1 MIWDLLRVENT
12 FLIFLL
18 WTHGTLCFNVPCDV
32 HESFTNHGRLPLES
46 THPDFLSMHGA
57 FFFVELPMLGPWPL
71 LPGRGPVRPDV
82 EQKAGWRRWSKVRWL
97 VPSWWNF
104 CGGFDMCPKVDSLP
118 WLSSE
123 LATSIASL
131 CWITFQQRY
140 MYCNV
145 ICPQE
150 ECTDGEEL
158 RWNPST

>member
-32 HESFTNHGRLPLES
+32 HESFTDHGRLPLES
-46 THPDFLSMHGA
+46 THPDLLSMLGA
-57 FFFVELPMLGPWPL
+57 FFLSSCQCLGH
-71 LPGRGPVRPDV
+71 GRCCPAVARCGLTF
-82 EQKAGWRRWSKVRWL
+82 EQKLDPRWSKVRWL